1 MKFGPVASATK
12 DIIDSKSGFSL
23 TDDQINYGQTYIKKT
38 GIDYISLKEAE
49 KKVFSKTD
57 LAIAEII
64 YEQFGQIER
73 FELREFSHKFPEWAK
88 FEEDINKSHG
98 RSSFD
103 MDIEDFFENVNGVSE
118 LFKDDAEDLKMVK
131 DIYQEQEKINSDF
144 KF

>member
-88 FEEDINKSHG
+88 FEEIIRLGFEKRTEIDPV
-98 RSSFD
+98 
-103 MDIEDFFENVNGVSE
+103 DFFENPTKLTKLQKDPFE
-118 LFKDDAEDLKMVK
+118 LDDEILKDSKEVYTGA
-131 DIYQEQEKINSDF
+131 F
-144 KF
+144 